1 MVSISDDLHQL
12 AVAVAGGLSPSTFL
26 SRGARAPLA
35 PLVPT
40 PMANNEWFRL
50 AASCM

>member
-1 MVSISDDLHQL
+1 MYQL
-12 AVAVAGGLSPSTFL
+12 AVAVAGGLSPLTFL

-40 PMANNEWFRL
+40 PL
-50 AASCM
+50 SI